1 MYAID
6 RATRR
11 RLVPLVVAALCAAAA
26 APLAAQDYRYR
37 AQAQAAQAPQPTP
50 VRACFLLSELGGGEL
65 RRRPADGC
73 DRQVSPAATFEL
85 AAAVAGL
92 DASVVRANSV
102 SNGQTLDSALAS
114 SNPGYFRDIDQQMG
128 SVRMGEYLSRFG
140 YGNAD
145 TRSGGEYWNGG
156 SLRISPSEQMSFLQ
170 KLFGNQLPV
179 SRQATTAVSE
189 GLEPPGWIMTSRGRV
204 IAAAGAMRGGV
215 PPMIKTGAVDAGAE
229 AVRWQVGLLTSGSR
243 RYVFVSCVTGPAGL
257 PQDAAAVVANNELR
271 NAGVL

>member
-128 SVRMGEYLSRFG
+128 SVRMANTS
-140 YGNAD
+140 AA
-145 TRSGGEYWNGG
+145 S
-156 SLRISPSEQMSFLQ
+156 
-170 KLFGNQLPV
+170 
-179 SRQATTAVSE
+179 ATATPTPAAAASTGTAV
-189 GLEPPGWIMTSRGRV
+189 RC
-204 IAAAGAMRGGV
+204 
-215 PPMIKTGAVDAGAE
+215 
-229 AVRWQVGLLTSGSR
+229 GSR
-243 RYVFVSCVTGPAGL
+243 RAS
-257 PQDAAAVVANNELR
+257 R
-271 NAGVL
+271 